1 MDIVGAAAFLLGS
14 ASLWPIIA
22 ALVKLESEG
31 PVLVQQF
38 RGGVGEKPF
47 RVFKFRTM
55 RNGHDPSARAHRRI
69 TRKQA
74 NNHRVTRVGRILR
87 TLSLDELPQLIN
99 VLRGDMSLIGPRP
112 LVFADLHNPYRIAR
126 SRAALPP
133 ERLAQWRRVRSQVR
147 PGLTGLWQVSGRST
161 LPLESWISCDV
172 GYVRE
177 SSPWLDACILLKT
190 FWAVLSCKGAR

>member
-1 MDIVGAAAFLLGS
+1 MDVVGAAAFLLGS
-14 ASLWPIIA
+14 ASLWPIVA
-22 ALVKLESEG
+22 ALVKLESDG

-38 RGGVGEKPF
+38 RGGLGERPF
-47 RVFKFRTM
+47 RVYKFRTM
-55 RNGHDPSARAHRRI
+55 RNGHDPSERAHPEI

-74 NNHRVTRVGRILR
+74 NNHRVTRVGRALR

-112 LVFADLHNPYRIAR
+112 LVFADLHNPHRIAR
-126 SRAALPP
+126 TRSSVPS
-133 ERLAQWRRVRSQVR
+133 EQLAHWRRVRSQVR

-161 LPLESWISCDV
+161 LPLEAWVSCDV

-177 SSPWLDACILLKT
+177 SSPWLDVQILLRT
-190 FWAVLSCKGAR
+190 VWAVLSCKGAR

>member
-1 MDIVGAAAFLLGS
+1 
-14 ASLWPIIA
+14 
-22 ALVKLESEG
+22 
-31 PVLVQQF
+31 
-38 RGGVGEKPF
+38 
-47 RVFKFRTM
+47 M
-55 RNGHDPSARAHRRI
+55 RNGHDPSERAHHQI

-112 LVFADLHNPYRIAR
+112 LVFADLHNPYRIAWSHSAVPPAQLAHLRRFR
-126 SRAALPP
+126 SR
-133 ERLAQWRRVRSQVR
+133 VR

-161 LPLESWISCDV
+161 LPLASWVSCDV
-172 GYVRE
+172 RYVRD
-177 SSPWLDACILLKT
+177 SSPWLDVRILLRT